1 MAFAASSLSA
11 VAFELRRFRTIPNA
25 AKVALYYGTSDMD
38 KLDALSPVSHVGV
51 HSPPTFVAWSEF
63 ENPLIDV
70 HCVEL
75 VFRLGQA
82 KRRTPPTFWLR
93 GHNHMSAIAHFNTA
107 EDALGQAIL
116 RIHHKSILTTAQRAG
131 FRDSEQTTLPIQV
144 CETLASAA
152 VIAARSARV
161 TDAAEAGLPTS

>member
-1 MAFAASSLSA
+1 
-11 VAFELRRFRTIPNA
+11 
-25 AKVALYYGTSDMD
+25 MD
-38 KLDALSPVSHVGV
+38 KLDALSPVSHVSV
-51 HSPPTFVAWSEF
+51 HSPPTFVAWCEF

-82 KRRTPPTFWLR
+82 KRRTPPTIWLR

-116 RIHHKSILTTAQRAG
+116 QFITN
-131 FRDSEQTTLPIQV
+131 PY
-144 CETLASAA
+144 
-152 VIAARSARV
+152 
-161 TDAAEAGLPTS
+161 

>member
-1 MAFAASSLSA
+1 
-11 VAFELRRFRTIPNA
+11 
-25 AKVALYYGTSDMD
+25 
-38 KLDALSPVSHVGV
+38 
-51 HSPPTFVAWSEF
+51 
-63 ENPLIDV
+63 V

-116 RIHHKSILTTAQRAG
+116 RFITN
-131 FRDSEQTTLPIQV
+131 PY
-144 CETLASAA
+144 
-152 VIAARSARV
+152 
-161 TDAAEAGLPTS
+161 